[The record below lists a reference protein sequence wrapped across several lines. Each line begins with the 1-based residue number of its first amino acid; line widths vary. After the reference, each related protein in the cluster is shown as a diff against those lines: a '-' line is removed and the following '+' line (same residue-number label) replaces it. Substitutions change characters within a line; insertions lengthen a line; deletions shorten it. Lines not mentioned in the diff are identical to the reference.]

1 MWLAGSGEVEG
12 MGGGRGNDNKND
24 DNDNNN
30 QCVKHFEIYKVL
42 SHSSFHLI
50 LNDPES

>member
-1 MWLAGSGEVEG
+1 
-12 MGGGRGNDNKND
+12 MGGGRGSD

-42 SHSSFHLI
+42 SRSSSHLI

>member
-1 MWLAGSGEVEG
+1 MFGWQW
-12 MGGGRGNDNKND
+12 GGGGDGGGERGDDNKND

-30 QCVKHFEIYKVL
+30 QCVKHFGVYKVL
-42 SHSSFHLI
+42 SRSLSHLI